1 MVLTL
6 CECIHKGIIT
16 GLREASAH
24 GRLSLMAIQKENPL
38 GKMEKQD

>member
-1 MVLTL
+1 MVLTQ
-6 CECIHKGIIT
+6 CAFIHKGIIT

-24 GRLSLMAIQKENPL
+24 GRLTLMAIQTENPL